1 VIGIEGLSRVRM
13 KLEKLIETHGYWL
26 VAADSLLEGQLIL
39 VLAGFAAYRGYL
51 LFFAVLGIAAVAG
64 FLGNQFYFWLGRRHG
79 PAVLARWSSI
89 ALQSDRVFRL
99 IDRYPVV
106 LIIGLR
112 FIYGLRIA
120 GPVVIGM
127 SPISGSRF
135 ALLNGLGAG
144 LWASVVTGIGWEF
157 GHAAEF
163 VVGKIGYLAMWLML
177 GLAVAGV
184 VMWWTK
190 RKRNMLR
197 GRGP

>member
-1 VIGIEGLSRVRM
+1 MPVIGIDGLSRCGM

-79 PAVLARWSSI
+79 PAVLARWSSV
-89 ALQSDRVFRL
+89 ALQSDRIFRL
-99 IDRYPVV
+99 IDRYPVA

-135 ALLNGLGAG
+135 ALLNGVGAG
-144 LWASVVTGIGWEF
+144 LWAFVVTGIGWVF
-157 GHAAEF
+157 GHAAELI
-163 VVGKIGYLAMWLML
+163 VDEMGLVAMWLVL
-177 GLAVAGV
+177 GLV
-184 VMWWTK
+184 VVGGIMWWTK
-190 RKRNMLR
+190 RKRLHR
-197 GRGP
+197 LPD